1 MNSPNTLKKPKAKG
15 ATCCG
20 VIEEA
25 AHRTREKR
33 EARIGPQ
40 PWIVRKLMVGFTL
53 AVMAYSAYVFVARLC
68 VDMIRRKEDAGG
80 SRTTGIGLVSAFSVL
95 FLWML
100 WAYMKVLS
108 DSYTSYARDHTS
120 PGAQPMY
127 PDPAPFVPYDLAVEG
142 TRMSQSRPSHSLTP
156 SSDMDLGSIAG
167 PSYENLTSS
176 GPRPTPD
183 FPPFQMPAN
192 TNGNNHGHANFD
204 RLSEPAPGA
213 AAIQEKSLGDG
224 ISRRP
229 SLKPVLRP
237 EQRYCPYDE
246 IVKPYRTHHCRTC
259 GTCVLKYDHHC
270 PWIGQCVGAR
280 NQKFFLNFTTA
291 ASAYTI
297 YVCAALIVFTVR
309 AATSP
314 RGDLDP
320 QRIII
325 IALAA
330 VFAMFTTLMQV
341 SHIGMICRGQTTIE
355 SMHARNMKEREDR
368 ALADVFGTCAFVCV
382 VLAFVLVLTGT
393 VDADEIF
400 VL

>member
-40 PWIVRKLMVGFTL
+40 PWIV
-53 AVMAYSAYVFVARLC
+53 
-68 VDMIRRKEDAGG
+68 
-80 SRTTGIGLVSAFSVL
+80 VL
-95 FLWML
+95 
-100 WAYMKVLS
+100 
-108 DSYTSYARDHTS
+108 TSPGYARDQHTS

-156 SSDMDLGSIAG
+156 SADIDLESIAG
-167 PSYENLTSS
+167 PSYENLRSS

-204 RLSEPAPGA
+204 CLSEPAPGA

-237 EQRYCPYDE
+237 EQRYCPYNE

-270 PWIGQCVGAR
+270 SWIGQCVGAC

-291 ASAYTI
+291 ALAYTI
-297 YVCAALIVFTVR
+297 YVCAVLIVFTVR

-320 QRIII
+320 QRIVI
-325 IALAA
+325 IALY
-330 VFAMFTTLMQV
+330 FMPHFQV
-341 SHIGMICRGQTTIE
+341 SM
-355 SMHARNMKEREDR
+355 
-368 ALADVFGTCAFVCV
+368 ALSSH
-382 VLAFVLVLTGT
+382 
-393 VDADEIF
+393 
-400 VL
+400 